1 MYTQHG
7 TWFDALQLVLN
18 SAGDGDL
25 SADLCVDIPTP
36 ILHCV
41 LARRRVLALADKHDI
56 TPSTF
61 KPNSTEPEP
70 VLPAFDFSTPQ
81 LKTQKAAS
89 DITKRAEFLS
99 PRSAAAAAGLRDVV
113 ARLDDCHAMG
123 AGAFLR
129 AIPGGRNKSGRFFMQ
144 GDHRRV
150 AARCHIGLPS
160 EGVIPATRCVMCGER
175 WDKGV
180 LACGC
185 ATGRAAIHASVCSRG
200 ASRFK
205 NRRHDAAADVLLA
218 MYESIGGTGAVDHK
232 KQLNA
237 AGTATLGSACTVESG
252 ARVDVILYAA
262 GPAEE
267 DIALD
272 VSFVCAEAHGGFE
285 QAVLTREGDKN
296 KIYIEGGV
304 QGDGHALLP
313 LRARRAR
320 RLWQGGEAG
329 LGDAQAEGREGE
341 GSRFSA
347 FMVNDLV
354 LIGMEAEAQHRHREG
369 DGDRCAASH
378 CYSNSPAS
386 DGRGG

>member
-1 MYTQHG
+1 M
-7 TWFDALQLVLN
+7 
-18 SAGDGDL
+18 
-25 SADLCVDIPTP
+25 
-36 ILHCV
+36 
-41 LARRRVLALADKHDI
+41 LALADKHNI

-61 KPNSTEPEP
+61 KPKSTEPEP

-81 LKTQKAAS
+81 LKAQKAAS

-99 PRSAAAAAGLRDVV
+99 LRSAAAAAGLRDVV

-129 AIPGGRNKSGRFFMQ
+129 AIPGGRDKSGRFFMQ
-144 GDHRRV
+144 GDHWRV
-150 AARCHIGLPS
+150 AARCHIGLPP

-200 ASRFK
+200 AFK

-296 KIYIEGGV
+296 KIYKEECKKTGMLFFPFVLGAHGGFGKEAKQV
-304 QGDGHALLP
+304 WAMLKQKAEKVKARDFRHSWSTTSFSSAWKQKLSIAIAKETAIGALRRTAIVTRQ
-313 LRARRAR
+313 RAM
-320 RLWQGGEAG
+320 GEAG
-329 LGDAQAEGREGE
+329 ESPGGEYESYTSGRAVSGF
-341 GSRFSA
+341 GS
-347 FMVNDLV
+347 V
-354 LIGMEAEAQHRHREG
+354 
-369 DGDRCAASH
+369 C
-378 CYSNSPAS
+378 
-386 DGRGG
+386 